1 MGSQS
6 VVVDVRIPAAIT
18 HINDGAFTHFRSES
32 RGSVPSVAT
41 FQGCESLMDQGA
53 GLDANFVL
61 ALTLRLM
68 ARGVIVFAALPADA
82 VAMPL
87 PQDERFPIPTFF
99 ATPISG
105 LTSSGLGTRLPFLP
119 HVLI

>member
-1 MGSQS
+1 
-6 VVVDVRIPAAIT
+6 
-18 HINDGAFTHFRSES
+18 
-32 RGSVPSVAT
+32 
-41 FQGCESLMDQGA
+41 MDQGA

-68 ARGVIVFAALPADA
+68 TRGVIVFAALPADA

-87 PQDERFPIPTFF
+87 PQDERFPIPTLF
-99 ATPISG
+99 APPIRG
-105 LTSSGLGTRLPFLP
+105 LTSGGLGTRLPFLS